1 MSALSSKIIRQVYKK
16 SLALCLSALI
26 AVFCLLPASAAVP
39 PVRIAVV
46 CGGGSGIEQSIVDR
60 ISGQLEMNN
69 NVALSTVNP
78 DWYVVCNIK
87 EFMDQ
92 MSGQIRYNGTVLV
105 KTAGGQVL
113 SSVAVQQYKQDFSLT
128 PGAPL
133 NKALVDSAAR
143 EAIQGAA
150 ERAMGPI
157 ERAVQVEIDTRE
169 KIVSA
174 QIMADSEEYDAAIN
188 SLRMV
193 SPDSPHF
200 QNVRGLMEEFA
211 SEKAALDNL
220 KNAEANASKGKY
232 STAVAMLKQIP
243 AKSRYSKKAKGL
255 IASYSAHLKGA
266 PKKRLVKNKS
276 TKGTSTS
283 ASSKQAELQAM
294 DKVLK
299 MEKKA
304 LEDAHAKVKK
314 QLNK

>member
-1 MSALSSKIIRQVYKK
+1 MSKSLFNASALL
-16 SLALCLSALI
+16 LALLIGVFTLVPAL
-26 AVFCLLPASAAVP
+26 ASVP

-46 CGGGSGIEQSIVDR
+46 CGGGSGIEQSIVDKINMR
-60 ISGQLEMNN
+60 LETNR
-69 NVALSTVNP
+69 NVSISTVNP

-105 KTAGGQVL
+105 KTTGGQVL
-113 SSVAVQQYKQDFSLT
+113 SSIAVQQYKQDFSLT

-143 EAIQGAA
+143 EVIHGAA
-150 ERAMGPI
+150 ERALRGI
-157 ERAVQVEIDTRE
+157 ERAVDVEIDTRE
-169 KIVSA
+169 KIVKA

-200 QNVRGLMEEFA
+200 KNARDLMEEFA
-211 SEKAALDNL
+211 LEKLAMENL

-232 STAVAMLKQIP
+232 STALALLQKIP
-243 AKSRYSKKAKGL
+243 AKSRYSKKAKAL
-255 IASYSAHLKGA
+255 ASSYRAHLKR
-266 PKKRLVKNKS
+266 PSSKRRLVKNKS
-276 TKGTSTS
+276 TSKTAST
-283 ASSKQAELQAM
+283 SSKQAELKAM
-294 DKVLK
+294 DKVLN

-304 LEDAHAKVKK
+304 LDEAHAKVKK
-314 QLNK
+314 QLSK

>member
-1 MSALSSKIIRQVYKK
+1 
-16 SLALCLSALI
+16 
-26 AVFCLLPASAAVP
+26 
-39 PVRIAVV
+39 
-46 CGGGSGIEQSIVDR
+46 
-60 ISGQLEMNN
+60 
-69 NVALSTVNP
+69 
-78 DWYVVCNIK
+78 
-87 EFMDQ
+87 
-92 MSGQIRYNGTVLV
+92 
-105 KTAGGQVL
+105 
-113 SSVAVQQYKQDFSLT
+113 
-128 PGAPL
+128 
-133 NKALVDSAAR
+133 
-143 EAIQGAA
+143 
-150 ERAMGPI
+150 
-157 ERAVQVEIDTRE
+157 
-169 KIVSA
+169 
-174 QIMADSEEYDAAIN
+174 
-188 SLRMV
+188 
-193 SPDSPHF
+193 
-200 QNVRGLMEEFA
+200 MEEFA